1 MASST
6 RKARS
11 TKAST
16 RKMKKGSKISKWT
29 MLVKQ
34 VYDEMKKKNANV
46 KLGDAMKEASK
57 RNKASK

>member
-1 MASST
+1 MAMT
-6 RKARS
+6 RKSRS
-11 TKAST
+11 KKAST

-34 VYDEMKKKNANV
+34 VYEEMKKKNPNV

-57 RNKASK
+57 RNKSK

>member
-6 RKARS
+6 RKVRS
-11 TKAST
+11 KKAST

-34 VYDEMKKKNANV
+34 VYEEMKKKNPNT

-57 RNKASK
+57 RNKAK

>member
-1 MASST
+1 
-6 RKARS
+6 
-11 TKAST
+11 
-16 RKMKKGSKISKWT
+16 MKKGSKISKWT

-34 VYDEMKKKNANV
+34 VYDEMKKKNPNV

>member
-1 MASST
+1 MAST
-6 RKARS
+6 RKVRS
-11 TKAST
+11 KKAST

-34 VYDEMKKKNANV
+34 VYDEMKKKNPDV